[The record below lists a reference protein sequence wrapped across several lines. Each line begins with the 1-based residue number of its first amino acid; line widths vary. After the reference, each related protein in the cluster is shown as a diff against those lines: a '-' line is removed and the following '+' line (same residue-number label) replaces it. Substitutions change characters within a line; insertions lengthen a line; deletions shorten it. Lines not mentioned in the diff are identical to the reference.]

1 MNFIPPKFF
10 GKINEAPF
18 SCQTVDLSLS
28 EKISTNYLWDNSAAS
43 EVSQRFDSL
52 AAMFDPNT
60 FRYMESLGVREGWKC
75 LEVGG
80 GGGSV
85 ARWLSAKVGKTGSV
99 LVTDINP
106 LFLKD
111 LKGTSGNV
119 DVLLHDITK
128 ETGIPRDT
136 FDLAHARLV
145 LVHLAEREKALSNMI
160 ASLKSGGVILI
171 EDFDMLISDFTRD
184 YHPKLGV
191 PPTMSTE
198 LFRKTLDAR
207 NTLLQKHGADLYYA
221 RRLYSMLRSNGLIDV
236 GFSVGGFS
244 PWQAGTAGRAAQPR
258 KHDSVEGGDYRERI
272 NVGKGA

>member
-1 MNFIPPKFF
+1 MKPPFPARPS
-10 GKINEAPF
+10 I
-18 SCQTVDLSLS
+18 SLS

-136 FDLAHARLV
+136 FDQRTQDWCW
-145 LVHLAEREKALSNMI
+145 SI
-160 ASLKSGGVILI
+160 
-171 EDFDMLISDFTRD
+171 
-184 YHPKLGV
+184 
-191 PPTMSTE
+191 
-198 LFRKTLDAR
+198 
-207 NTLLQKHGADLYYA
+207 LQKG
-221 RRLYSMLRSNGLIDV
+221 RKP
-236 GFSVGGFS
+236 S
-244 PWQAGTAGRAAQPR
+244 PT
-258 KHDSVEGGDYRERI
+258 
-272 NVGKGA
+272 